1 MAKKV
6 ETGGIVSPAN
16 LWGKPLPRAP
26 NKPTATKEGKA
37 TRMLPDEEIDSDVDA
52 ELEEDEAELVDE
64 DSVEDEDEVSTV
76 EATGADEDDD
86 EDDDEDEDEDDDEDE
101 DEEDEDEEDEDE
113 DEDAEDDEFDSEEGD
128 DDDADVS
135 DVADKHASSIDSAV
149 DVDEV
154 SVPAATAAGA
164 PLKVMKKMSEKKSIS
179 DYVRDEIEDR
189 KSASESLRGID
200 IVNALAKRR
209 IKVSPAQVSQLL
221 KKAGVSQKARGGRKV
236 PVAVAAAGPK
246 SRAALKTK
254 TVETRQQAP
263 KIRATT
269 STTTELPWMQL
280 NAAKAFIAACNGSFN
295 EASDTLAMFH
305 KIDTVLHN

>member
-16 LWGKPLPRAP
+16 LWGKPLPRVP
-26 NKPTATKEGKA
+26 NKPIATKEGKA
-37 TRMLPDEEIDSDVDA
+37 TRMLPDEESDSDVDA

-86 EDDDEDEDEDDDEDE
+86 EDEDEDDDEDE
-101 DEEDEDEEDEDE
+101 DEEDEDE
-113 DEDAEDDEFDSEEGD
+113 DEDAEDDDEFDSEEGD

-189 KSASESLRGID
+189 KSANASLRGID